1 MSSRAGTGGDPVA
14 GRGPAPKE
22 NAVRRNLVDLSHL
35 EGDDNVPDKLTKL
48 FKRDS
53 YSVATTRWWDTWVE
67 SDQAKSFKTTDW
79 QRLQMLAP
87 LIEAYYRRPGHNAL
101 AEIRQNESLL
111 GATVTDRMRLRM
123 NKANDQPKGSDKP
136 DRLPESVADFELYK
150 ALGGA

>member
-1 MSSRAGTGGDPVA
+1 M
-14 GRGPAPKE
+14 
-22 NAVRRNLVDLSHL
+22 DLSHL
-35 EGDDNVPDKLTKL
+35 EGDEGVPDKLRKL

-53 YSVATTRWWDTWVE
+53 YSVATQRWWDTWAE
-67 SDQAKSFKTTDW
+67 SDQAESFKATDW

-87 LIEAYYRRPGHNAL
+87 LVESYYRRPGHNAL

-123 NKANDQPKGSDKP
+123 NKKDSDKPGSDKP
-136 DRLPESVADFELYK
+136 DQLPENVADMDLYR

>member
-1 MSSRAGTGGDPVA
+1 MA

-22 NAVRRNLVDLSHL
+22 NAVRRNAVDLSHL
-35 EGDDNVPDKLTKL
+35 EGDEDVPNKLKKL

-53 YSVATTRWWDTWVE
+53 YSVATLRWWDTWAE
-67 SDQAKSFKTTDW
+67 SEQAESFKATDW

-87 LIEAYYRRPGHNAL
+87 LVEAYYRRPGHNAL

-123 NKANDQPKGSDKP
+123 NRKDSDNSTKP
-136 DRLPESVADFELYK
+136 AGGKPEDLPENVADMELYRS
-150 ALGGA
+150 LGGA

>member
-1 MSSRAGTGGDPVA
+1 MA

-22 NAVRRNLVDLSHL
+22 NAVRRNAVDLSHL
-35 EGDDNVPDKLTKL
+35 EGDEDVPDKLKKL

-53 YSVATTRWWDTWVE
+53 YSVATLRWWDTWVE
-67 SDQAKSFKTTDW
+67 SDQAESFKSTDW

-123 NKANDQPKGSDKP
+123 GKNSDQPKGPEKP
-136 DRLPESVADFELYK
+136 SSLPENVADMDLYRS
-150 ALGGA
+150 LGGA

>member
-1 MSSRAGTGGDPVA
+1 MV

-22 NAVRRNLVDLSHL
+22 NAVRRNTVDLSHL
-35 EGDDNVPDKLTKL
+35 EGDEDVPDKLRKL

-53 YSVATTRWWDTWVE
+53 YSVATCRWWDTWVE
-67 SDQAKSFKTTDW
+67 SDQAESFKATDW

-87 LIEAYYRRPGHNAL
+87 LVEAYFRRPGHNAL

-123 NKANDQPKGSDKP
+123 NRKDSEKAGSDKP
-136 DRLPESVADFELYK
+136 ESLPENVADFELYRS
-150 ALGGA
+150 LGGT

>member
-1 MSSRAGTGGDPVA
+1 MA

-22 NAVRRNLVDLSHL
+22 NAVRRNAVDLSHL
-35 EGDDNVPDKLTKL
+35 EGDEDVPDKLKKL

-53 YSVATTRWWDTWVE
+53 YSVATLRWWDTWAE
-67 SDQAKSFKTTDW
+67 SEQSESFKATDW

-87 LIEAYYRRPGHNAL
+87 LVEAYYRRPGHNAL

-123 NKANDQPKGSDKP
+123 GKPEKKGDDKP
-136 DRLPESVADFELYK
+136 DSQPENVADFELYRQ
-150 ALGGA
+150 LGGA